1 MSYQTGPSSAA
12 GKATSSVN
20 ATTHNGC
27 SEKLIVEGE
36 RLEDFHALVASL
48 VDHYQPAGTHEQSLV
63 EDLAHG
69 RWILWRRRRAFNSV
83 ESDIYSI
90 QPNEGKWTEAEFKRI
105 ALADRYRTTAERSF
119 SRALKNV
126 EAFSRERVKT
136 FRWEAAYDLAVR
148 RLELAKKKHE
158 LQVVKAAMKAK
169 KLPPPPQAQRARL
182 RAANQ
187 YRNSEYLW
195 AVRVTPRPS
204 CACSSKTSIRSAKSA
219 VSSPIAPAPQPF
231 SPLNIT
237 LKNPEKGVRTA

>member
-1 MSYQTGPSSAA
+1 MSSQTGPATAA
-12 GKATSSVN
+12 GKAVSSLN

-48 VDHYQPAGTHEQSLV
+48 VDHYQPADPHQQSLV

-69 RWILWRRRRAFNSV
+69 RWILWRRRRAFNGV
-83 ESDIYSI
+83 ESDIYAI

-119 SRALKNV
+119 NRAFKNV
-126 EAFSRERVKT
+126 EAFAKERVKNY
-136 FRWEAAYDLAVR
+136 RWEATYDLAVR
-148 RLELAKKKHE
+148 RLELAKEKHE
-158 LQVVKAAMKAK
+158 LQVAKAAMRAK
-169 KLPPPPQAQRARL
+169 KLPA
-182 RAANQ
+182 
-187 YRNSEYLW
+187 
-195 AVRVTPRPS
+195 TPLEPF
-204 CACSSKTSIRSAKSA
+204 RSVKSA

-237 LKNPEKGVRTA
+237 PKNPEKGSRIA

>member
-1 MSYQTGPSSAA
+1 MSSQTGPTTAA
-12 GKATSSVN
+12 GQATSSVN

-36 RLEDFHALVASL
+36 RLEDFYSLVAGF
-48 VDHYQPAGTHEQSLV
+48 VDHYQPADPHEQSLV

-69 RWILWRRRRAFNSV
+69 RWILWRRRRAFNAV
-83 ESDIYSI
+83 ESEIYAI
-90 QPNEGKWTEAEFKRI
+90 QPNEGKWTEAEFKCI

-119 SRALKNV
+119 NRALKNV
-126 EAFSRERVKT
+126 EAFSKERVKT
-136 FRWEAAYDLAVR
+136 FRWEATYDLAVR

-204 CACSSKTSIRSAKSA
+204 CACSSKTPFRSVKSA
-219 VSSPIAPAPQPF
+219 VSSPVSSASQPF
-231 SPLNIT
+231 SALNIT
-237 LKNPEKGVRTA
+237 LKNPEKGAAIA